1 MFLSPARPID
11 QAVRAALQT
20 AVRTRFRLDDTAVVM
35 TTELRCGQP
44 GCPPLE
50 TVIAFWE
57 PDDTRRQFRIFK
69 PLDHINEDD
78 MPPWW
83 MRNVLPSEDSIICS
97 CC

>member
-1 MFLSPARPID
+1 VFLSHAGLVDPAI
-11 QAVRAALQT
+11 RAALQS
-20 AVRTRFRLDDTAVVM
+20 AVRTRFRLDDEAAVM
-35 TTELRCGQP
+35 TAELRCGQP

-69 PLDHINEDD
+69 PLDQIAADD
-78 MPPWW
+78 LPPWW
-83 MRNVLPSEDSIICS
+83 MRSALPSEDSIICS